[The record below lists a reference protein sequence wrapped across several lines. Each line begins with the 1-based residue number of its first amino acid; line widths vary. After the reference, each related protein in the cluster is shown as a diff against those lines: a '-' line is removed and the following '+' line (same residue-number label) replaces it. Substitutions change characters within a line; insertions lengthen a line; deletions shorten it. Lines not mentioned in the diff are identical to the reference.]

1 MGTRYVNL
9 VCDFFKRNTKPKA
22 EIIEGLLC
30 EGQLAAFA
38 GPFGVG
44 KSPLLADLTVCLVRG
59 INWCGRRVE
68 QRPVILVDCETA
80 GPDYKRA
87 VQSIAARYQ
96 VTKPRVPDE
105 LRAFLEHDDQQQ
117 WATAALLGALE
128 IRGHLSKLNLLRDA
142 LTEKPNAVVFVD
154 PLELFFLLDTVKKI
168 EVMVL
173 YIKLRKLLA
182 DFPHSALVS
191 CNSGS

>member
-59 INWCGRRVE
+59 INWCGR
-68 QRPVILVDCETA
+68 
-80 GPDYKRA
+80 
-87 VQSIAARYQ
+87 QS
-96 VTKPRVPDE
+96 
-105 LRAFLEHDDQQQ
+105 
-117 WATAALLGALE
+117 
-128 IRGHLSKLNLLRDA
+128 
-142 LTEKPNAVVFVD
+142 
-154 PLELFFLLDTVKKI
+154 
-168 EVMVL
+168 
-173 YIKLRKLLA
+173 
-182 DFPHSALVS
+182 
-191 CNSGS
+191 